1 MSFDNIKIYM
11 QNGKLTDL
19 EINYYINKLKKI
31 YQSKKITT
39 YNLLF

>member
-19 EINYYINKLKKI
+19 EINYYINKLNRFM
-31 YQSKKITT
+31 QRH
-39 YNLLF
+39 LLTKENIPK